1 MIIMGINETSHDA
14 SVSLIKD
21 GEILFAGHA
30 ERYSKQ
36 KNDWYLNDSLVKDA
50 LQYGFPDHVAY
61 YEKPILKASRLILK
75 GGSSDWRPR
84 YTVRNIFGRAVPQT
98 SFKHHYSH
106 AAAGYYTSKFNDAV
120 IVVLDSVGE
129 YNTSTIW
136 VGEGSNIKQVYKKNY
151 PLSFGLFYSAF
162 TELAGLKPNEEEYI
176 MMGMAAYGDPSKYFD
191 KVNSYFPSI
200 NSQKYNFHKGITDFE
215 WGLVPCMAGLEGT
228 GYSKEWFQKRNF
240 DLAAAV
246 QKVYELRLLE
256 FMVYAKEKTSKD
268 NLVFMGGCA
277 LNCSA
282 NTKLWEIFNNI
293 WIMPNPGDAGS
304 SLGAAAA
311 LYGKHINWETPYLG
325 HKIGNKYPS
334 EEVFN
339 SIIKN
344 GIAAVASGK
353 AEYGPRALG
362 NRSILADPRD
372 VKIKDKINKIKK
384 RESFRPFAPIVLEEF
399 ASEWFD
405 MNFVSPY
412 MQYAVKCKYPEKVPA
427 IVHVDGTS
435 RVQTINKAQHPDL
448 HMLLRKF
455 YWQTGIPML
464 LNTSLNIKGQPI
476 INDLND
482 VRQWEEHYGEKI
494 YV

>member
-30 ERYSKQ
+30 ERYSKE
-36 KNDWYLNDSLVKDA
+36 KNDWYINESLINDA
-50 LQYGFPDHVAY
+50 LQYGFPDHIAY
-61 YEKPILKASRLILK
+61 YEKPLLKASRLLLR
-75 GGSSDWRPR
+75 GGSGDWQPR
-84 YTVRNIFGRAVPQT
+84 YTVKNIFGRPVPQT

-120 IVVLDSVGE
+120 IVVLDSIGE

-136 VGEGSNIKQVYKKNY
+136 AGERDKIRLRYKQNY
-151 PLSFGLFYSAF
+151 PVSFGLFYSAF
-162 TELAGLKPNEEEYI
+162 TQLIGLMPNQEEYI
-176 MMGMAAYGDPSKYFD
+176 MMGMAAYGDWTKYYR
-191 KVNSYFPSI
+191 KVDEYFPKH
-200 NSQKYNFHKGITDFE
+200 NRQKYNFHKGITD
-215 WGLVPCMAGLEGT
+215 WGWIE
-228 GYSKEWFQKRNF
+228 SEQDKF
-240 DLAAAV
+240 DIAAAV
-246 QKVYELRLLE
+246 QKVYELRIIE
-256 FMVYAKEKTSKD
+256 FMRYAKAKTGKE

-282 NTKLWEIFNNI
+282 NTRLWEIFNDI

-311 LYGKHINWETPYLG
+311 LYGKHINWNTPYLG
-325 HKIGNKYPS
+325 HKLGNEYPTQKI
-334 EEVFN
+334 FDA
-339 SIIKN
+339 IIN
-344 GIAAVASGK
+344 DGIAAVASGR

-372 VKIKDKINKIKK
+372 PAIKDKVNAIKQ
-384 RESFRPFAPIVLEEF
+384 REPFRPFAPVVLEEF
-399 ASEWFD
+399 ASEWFNMD
-405 MNFVSPY
+405 FISPY

-427 IVHVDGTS
+427 VVHADGTS
-435 RVQTINKAQHPDL
+435 RVQTINKSQHPGL

-476 INDLND
+476 INDLSD
-482 VRQWEEHYGEKI
+482 VKKWEEYYNKEI

>member
-21 GEILFAGHA
+21 GEILFAGHS
-30 ERYSKQ
+30 ERYSKE
-36 KNDWYLNDSLVKDA
+36 KNDWYINESLINDA
-50 LQYGFPDHVAY
+50 LQYGFPDRIAY
-61 YEKPILKASRLILK
+61 YEKPLLKASRLILR
-75 GGSSDWRPR
+75 GGFSDWQPR
-84 YTVRNIFGRAVPQT
+84 YTVRNIFGHPVPQT

-120 IVVLDSVGE
+120 IVVLDSIGE

-136 VGEGSNIKQVYKKNY
+136 VGEGQKIKSVYKNNY
-151 PLSFGLFYSAF
+151 PFSFGLFYSAF
-162 TELAGLKPNEEEYI
+162 TELIGLKPNEEEYI
-176 MMGMAAYGDPSKYFD
+176 MMGMAAHGDADRYFD
-191 KVNSYFPSI
+191 QVNSYFPSI
-200 NSQKYNFHKGITDFE
+200 KYQKYNFHKGLTDFN
-215 WGLVPCMAGLEGT
+215 WGHVPCFAGTEGT
-228 GYSKEWFQKRNF
+228 GYVSEWFEKRKY

-246 QKVYELRLLE
+246 QKVYHVRLLE
-256 FMVYAKEKTSKD
+256 FMRYATAKTGKE

-282 NTKLWEIFNNI
+282 NTRLWEIFNDI

-311 LYGKHINWETPYLG
+311 LYGKHINWHTPYLG
-325 HKIGNKYPS
+325 HKLGNEYPTQKI
-334 EEVFN
+334 FDA
-339 SIIKN
+339 IINN

-372 VKIKDKINKIKK
+372 ITIKDKVNKIKK
-384 RESFRPFAPIVLEEF
+384 REMFRPFAPVVLEEF

-405 MNFVSPY
+405 MDFVSPY

-427 IVHVDGTS
+427 VVHADGTS
-435 RVQTINKAQHPDL
+435 RVQTINKAQHPGL

-455 YWQTGIPML
+455 YWETGVPML

-476 INDLND
+476 VNDLND
-482 VRQWEEHYGEKI
+482 VKKWEEYYGEKI